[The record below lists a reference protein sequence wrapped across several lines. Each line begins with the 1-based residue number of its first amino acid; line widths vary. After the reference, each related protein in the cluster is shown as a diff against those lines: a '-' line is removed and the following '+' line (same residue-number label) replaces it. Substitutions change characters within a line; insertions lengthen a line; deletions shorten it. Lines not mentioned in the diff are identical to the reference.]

1 MHDDS
6 HQDWDTLFNQLPVDT
21 NLHVEQLEKVKRRS
35 LGEFDRRPV
44 PRSQFR
50 TLQYIGHTLMKYKVP
65 HGIAATVVVACA
77 IWLIQSASTPALA
90 LDLLVEKLMQS
101 KSARYETIVTA
112 EGHSPQAIKGFYLSP
127 SHVRHESDGGIT
139 IFDWAAG
146 KSLSLDPK
154 TKQAS
159 VLSLKNLPDEQ
170 INGLTE
176 GNWFEG
182 MREALRVAT
191 KDPAAK
197 IQSLGEKQFD
207 GKLLVGIRIEIP
219 GMPMTVWSN
228 PETQLPVRME
238 TTMTGPPKTEIV
250 VTNFEFNVDFDKSL
264 FSVEIPPVYSVADV
278 NVDLSHPSESELITA
293 LRMCTEVS
301 NGEFP
306 SGFDA
311 FSMGKYAAT
320 YVHKKGLDKQEATSE
335 QQREAIKITR
345 GFQFVLT
352 LSKETD
358 AYYARAG
365 AKYGDAQRAVLWYRP
380 TGSDKYRVIFA
391 DLSVR
396 EASEMPSVTD
406 SIRLS
411 K

>member
-1 MHDDS
+1 MERVREKS
-6 HQDWDTLFNQLPVDT
+6 TL
-21 NLHVEQLEKVKRRS
+21 
-35 LGEFDRRPV
+35 
-44 PRSQFR
+44 
-50 TLQYIGHTLMKYKVP
+50 
-65 HGIAATVVVACA
+65 VVACA
-77 IWLIQSASTPALA
+77 IWLIQSVSTPALA
-90 LDLLVEKLMQS
+90 LDLLIEKLMQA

-112 EGHSPQAIKGFYLSP
+112 EGDSPQTTKGFYLAP
-127 SHVRHESDGGIT
+127 AHMRQESDGGIT

-146 KSLSLDPK
+146 KSLSLEPK
-154 TKQAS
+154 TKRATI
-159 VLSLKNLPDEQ
+159 LSLKNLPDELK
-170 INGLTE
+170 NGMKE
-176 GNWFEG
+176 GHWFEG

-207 GKLLVGIRIEIP
+207 GKVLVGIRIEIP

-238 TTMTGPPKTEIV
+238 STMTGPPKTEIV
-250 VTNFEFNVDFDKSL
+250 MTHFEFNVDLDKSL
-264 FSVEIPPVYSVADV
+264 FSVDIPPEYTVADV
-278 NVDLSHPSESELITA
+278 NVDLSPPSESELITA
-293 LRMCTEVS
+293 LRMCTEVL

-320 YVHKKGLDKQEATSE
+320 YVHKKGLDKQRAIAE
-335 QQREAIKITR
+335 QQKESIKIAR
-345 GFQFVLT
+345 GFQFVLM
-352 LSKETD
+352 LPKEAD
-358 AYYARAG
+358 AQYARTG
-365 AKYGDAQRAVLWYRP
+365 AKYGDAERAVLWYKP

-396 EASEMPSVTD
+396 EANEMPTVAD
-406 SIRLS
+406 AIRLS